1 MALIKFINGKNR
13 KTAGLARAIDYVLDE
28 NKTERFLFEGIN
40 EKDIPKNQIDN
51 EMLFVEKLLGDET
64 NKGDSAINYI
74 TKDSKTKSNL
84 VTGINCRPSSAFDE
98 MMVVKNLH
106 NKTGGRQFVHFVQ
119 SFHPKEDITP
129 ELAHEIA
136 LKLIEQEKFKDFQ
149 ILVATHI
156 DREHIHTHFI
166 LNTVNMETGK
176 KWQQSNIELEQL
188 KRYSNKLCYEHG
200 LKHSFMNTQT
210 NKFTNRE
217 YMSSGEYRARKKGR
231 SWKYE
236 AWLAIN
242 ECMKISTSKEEFIEI
257 LENIGYKV
265 RWEDNRKN
273 ITFILPNGR
282 KLNNDK
288 LHPSEKYTK
297 EALIKKFQLNKQFQE
312 RNIKFK
318 AEKKSQDIQNLI
330 LETIRRLERDPE
342 LGDKNYPLTYLEGQ
356 ALKEKMIEKAKG
368 EGLDWEKERQ
378 L

>member
-64 NKGDSAINYI
+64 NKGDRAINYI

-200 LKHSFMNTQT
+200 LKYSFVNTKT
-210 NKFTNRE
+210 NEFITRQS
-217 YMSSGEYRARKKGR
+217 MSSGEYRARKKGR

-297 EALIKKFQLNKQFQE
+297 EALIKRFQLNKQFQE

-318 AEKKSQDIQNLI
+318 AEKKGQDIQNLI